1 VWESARHRFVMAN
14 AGAEPPLICRAGTI
28 IKPKVE
34 GVPAGLL
41 DNREYDE
48 VIFDTM
54 PGDIVVL
61 HSDGITD
68 QPNPK
73 GVEYGTSR
81 LARKIQKLCAKP
93 PEMIA
98 NYILADLDHYKADA
112 PTHDDQ
118 TLVIL
123 KVK

>member
-1 VWESARHRFVMAN
+1 MAN
-14 AGAEPPLICRAGTI
+14 AGAEPPLICRAGDI

-41 DNREYDE
+41 DDREYDE
-48 VIFDTM
+48 VIFDSM
-54 PGDIVVL
+54 PGDVILL

-73 GVEYGTSR
+73 GVEYGAAR
-81 LARKIQKLCAKP
+81 VARKLQKLCSKS
-93 PEMIA
+93 PEDIA
-98 NYILADLDHYKADA
+98 THILADLDHYKSDA

-118 TLVIL
+118 TLVVL
-123 KVK
+123 KVR